1 MKRLFTL
8 VAGLVLCTVVTAQV
22 QHAPLENVI
31 DLYTSSSK
39 PRPSSVSYTMPY
51 KFQENR
57 YLLFIFTGEFN
68 KDQDYPTAITY
79 NGKPAT
85 LLGLS
90 VGSDAEATDA
100 KTAVAV
106 FGIKDATLGAE
117 TAKGGTYDIEITWFN
132 TGTVSNNQA
141 YVLTVT
147 CYRYVNQDDPGN
159 FCINGS
165 IGNDQDLLTCSPV
178 TAGVGDL
185 LWHIT
190 QFSRALQVNTSQPP
204 VNTNSFMDVHYN
216 ALLPTGNLPAK
227 AFVGTIW
234 DQLVSDAMAA
244 GDADGDPNT
253 LTYTPTFNNAS
264 GTNPGRWVVATI
276 RAKYA
281 PIYQNYSGLVWID
294 KDGDKA
300 MEPDV
305 EFVPSAGAYV
315 FVAVA
320 SNGPKTGKVV
330 AASILD
336 GDGKFSFSLLADQ
349 VEVGGLYVDPTYT
362 LALVRSAA
370 APHTGEAYST
380 SPGNA
385 MGSAPTSNTPYYVT
399 TTGSTYIMG
408 SSGVATNVT
417 VSVPVQNKYYEIG
430 IQSPP
435 FATDVNGGSG
445 FKKGQGFVQM
455 TSMGAGSLLG
465 VDAENGTLSDGRTF
479 NILSL
484 PIQTNPDQLKPLV
497 LHLAYDLNGDMIMQ
511 ANEIIDGNEDLPFKI
526 NNYDPDRMYLKYVS
540 GDGTFNGFFEYTA
553 VDEALA
559 ESPTPGQVTFSI
571 ILPATAIQLKG
582 AVSQGSVLLKWQLV
596 GDEPGAVL
604 RIERSLDGSTF
615 TGIGQA
621 TLGANANEYMD
632 NLANF
637 TGLEAFYRIAM
648 AKANGA
654 ILYSNTWSVA
664 LPVVAEFQVAPTLV
678 NNNCIVRLNNRKAQ
692 AIQIRIVNANGQV
705 VMNYA
710 AQTVAGIQT
719 LPVTGFEKLAPGSYH
734 IQIVGGN
741 AMVQKRIMVM
751 H

>member
-8 VAGLVLCTVVTAQV
+8 VAGLVLWTGVTAQV
-22 QHAPLENVI
+22 QHAPLNNVI
-31 DLYTSSSK
+31 DLYTSPSNL
-39 PRPSSVSYTMPY
+39 RPTSVPYTMPF
-51 KFQENR
+51 KFKENR
-57 YLLFIFTGEFN
+57 YMLFIFTGEFN
-68 KDQDYPTAITY
+68 KDQDYPTAISY

-132 TGTVSNNQA
+132 TGTVSNNQS

-165 IGNDQDLLTCSPV
+165 IGNDQDLLTCNPV
-178 TAGVGDL
+178 TAGIGDL
-185 LWHIT
+185 LWHVT

-216 ALLPTGNLPAK
+216 ALLPTGNIPAK

-264 GTNPGRWVVATI
+264 GTNPGRWVVASI

-281 PIYQNYSGLVWID
+281 PIYQNYSGQVWID

-305 EFVPSAGAYV
+305 EFVPTAGAYV

-320 SNGPKTGKVV
+320 SNGPNAGKVV
-330 AASILD
+330 TAAILD
-336 GDGKFSFSLLADQ
+336 GDGKFNFSLLANQ
-349 VEVGGLYVDPTYT
+349 VDSSGTYVDPTYT
-362 LALVRSAA
+362 LAIVRATV
-370 APHTGEAYST
+370 APTTGGTYPT
-380 SPGNA
+380 SPGNEL
-385 MGSAPTSNTPYYVT
+385 GSAPASNTSYYVT
-399 TTGSTYIMG
+399 TAGGAYILG
-408 SSGVATNVT
+408 PNGVATKVT
-417 VSVPVQNKYYEIG
+417 VSVPVQDKYYEIG

-445 FKKGQGFVQM
+445 FKKDQGFVQM

-465 VDAENGTLSDGRTF
+465 IDAENGTLSDGNTF
-479 NILSL
+479 NIRSL
-484 PIQTNPDQLKPLV
+484 PIETNPDSLNPFV
-497 LHLAYDLNGDMIMQ
+497 LHLAYDLNGDMTIQ
-511 ANEIIDGNEDLPFKI
+511 PNEIIDGNEDLPFVI

-540 GDGTFNGFFEYTA
+540 GNGTFNGFFEYTA

-559 ESPTPGQVTFSI
+559 ESPSPGQVTFSI
-571 ILPATAIQLKG
+571 VLPATAIQLKG
-582 AVSQGSVLLKWQLV
+582 SISQGNVLLKWQVV
-596 GDEPGAVL
+596 GDEPGAVF
-604 RIERSLDGSTF
+604 RIERSKDGSVF
-615 TGIGQA
+615 TGIGEA
-621 TLGANANEYMD
+621 NLGANANEYKD
-632 NLANF
+632 DLANF
-637 TGLEAFYRIAM
+637 TGSEAFYRIAL
-648 AKANGA
+648 AKPNGA
-654 ILYSNTWSVA
+654 ILYSNTWSA
-664 LPVVAEFQVAPTLV
+664 ILPVVADFQVAPTLV
-678 NNNCIVRLNNRKAQ
+678 NDQCMVKLNNRKAQ

-705 VMNYA
+705 VMNLT
-710 AQTVAGIQT
+710 AQTVAGVQNIPISG
-719 LPVTGFEKLAPGSYH
+719 LEKLTPGSYH
-734 IQIVGGN
+734 IQIIGGN
-741 AMVQKRIMVM
+741 AMVQRRIMVM